1 MLADVETLADEVR
14 LHYHALVRL
23 AGALHGARKVSAP
36 MRAVLE
42 FLHAHG
48 PTPVPRIARSRGVS
62 RQHIQTIV
70 NELLDEGLVELRDNP
85 AHRRSCLVALTAA
98 GDAAIAGIR
107 DTERTVLGDAFSD
120 FDTAEVRA
128 ATETFRAVRLRIDDV
143 IDQGAERIAQ
153 VVQPTRGN
161 LAAGDALT
169 ARFHGNAAS
178 QATPDVT
185 FAHKSRVEEP

>member
-1 MLADVETLADEVR
+1 LLVVFTDVETLADEVR

-23 AGALHGARKVSAP
+23 AGALHGALKVSAP

-42 FLHAHG
+42 FLQTQG

-85 AHRRSCLVALTAA
+85 AHRRSCLVALTAI
-98 GDAAIAGIR
+98 GDATIAGIR

-120 FDTAEVRA
+120 LDTAHVRA
-128 ATETFRAVRLRIDDV
+128 ATQTLRAVRRRIADV
-143 IDQGAERIAQ
+143 IDQ
-153 VVQPTRGN
+153 
-161 LAAGDALT
+161 
-169 ARFHGNAAS
+169 
-178 QATPDVT
+178 
-185 FAHKSRVEEP
+185 VEER

>member
-1 MLADVETLADEVR
+1 VFSDVETLADEVR

-23 AGALHGARKVSAP
+23 AGALHGALKVSAP

-42 FLHAHG
+42 FLQAQG

-85 AHRRSCLVALTAA
+85 AHRRSCLVALTAV

-107 DTERTVLGDAFSD
+107 DTERAVLGDAFSD
-120 FDTAEVRA
+120 VDTADVRA
-128 ATETFRAVRLRIDDV
+128 ASQTLRAVGVRIAEV
-143 IDQGAERIAQ
+143 ID
-153 VVQPTRGN
+153 
-161 LAAGDALT
+161 
-169 ARFHGNAAS
+169 
-178 QATPDVT
+178 
-185 FAHKSRVEEP
+185 KVEEP

>member
-1 MLADVETLADEVR
+1 MWVDVETLADEVR

-23 AGALHGARKVSAP
+23 AGALHGPVKVTAP

-42 FLHAHG
+42 FLQAQG

-98 GDAAIAGIR
+98 GDATIAGIR

-120 FDTAEVRA
+120 VDPAAVDA
-128 ATETFRAVRLRIDDV
+128 ATQTLRAVRRRIDDV
-143 IDQGAERIAQ
+143 IDQ
-153 VVQPTRGN
+153 
-161 LAAGDALT
+161 
-169 ARFHGNAAS
+169 
-178 QATPDVT
+178 
-185 FAHKSRVEEP
+185 VEEP